1 MYGNGYNDKDY
12 EGDKETVIRVIDKLT
27 KLNELDLIAGTLYSD
42 IETGGFTMY
51 TLDGDVIS
59 THQGLNK

>member
-1 MYGNGYNDKDY
+1 MGIHILLIAGNEALISKGY
-12 EGDKETVIRVIDKLT
+12 
-27 KLNELDLIAGTLYSD
+27 IAGTLYSD